1 MSSSKSE
8 RQELL
13 GLEEPRLWTR
23 PLRELTEE
31 TSLGF
36 EAIDFVENI
45 LGRHLFPWQKWLFVH
60 SLELEP
66 GSFTSD
72 EFPVLRFDTVI
83 VEVAR
88 QNGKSYWLSSRALWR
103 MFMWDNPSGEP
114 PLILGT
120 AHKETAAQEI
130 KDLATKAVRASDALA
145 DSYAHNY
152 TSNGNNYLVLKNG
165 ARYRV
170 EAASDDLGRGLT
182 VTDLLFD
189 ELRQQKS
196 WDAWTAGTNTT
207 NAIPS
212 SQTITVSNAGEAKS
226 VVLSSL
232 RKRAINEI
240 DDYFSHL
247 EAHGDLDDYEAPSL
261 GLFEYSAPDNASI
274 WDRNGWAQSNP
285 SLNHAAPGGKPIVT
299 ERMIASKAR
308 LVGVPG
314 EGMPEHKY
322 RTEVMCQWVSVS
334 ADPTFPPEL
343 VEACIDD
350 DSEIDP
356 ASPLSIS
363 MDISHDRGR
372 GYIAV
377 AGYREDGIPHVEIIQ
392 ERAGTE
398 WIADTLANGLEVD
411 PGAVVVQGRGAP
423 ATALIP
429 YLEKEGV
436 SVVKC
441 EGANLPASASQFDD
455 RIRNGTIR
463 FRDDSSLMPAL
474 AETLRKDLGEVWV
487 WNRKDSP
494 VDAAPLCAVSQALWG
509 LTTKPPETPKVSA
522 YSEENFEEWW
532 R

>member
-1 MSSSKSE
+1 
-8 RQELL
+8 
-13 GLEEPRLWTR
+13 
-23 PLRELTEE
+23 
-31 TSLGF
+31 
-36 EAIDFVENI
+36 
-45 LGRHLFPWQKWLFVH
+45 
-60 SLELEP
+60 
-66 GSFTSD
+66 
-72 EFPVLRFDTVI
+72 
-83 VEVAR
+83 
-88 QNGKSYWLSSRALWR
+88 
-103 MFMWDNPSGEP
+103 
-114 PLILGT
+114 
-120 AHKETAAQEI
+120 
-130 KDLATKAVRASDALA
+130 
-145 DSYAHNY
+145 
-152 TSNGNNYLVLKNG
+152 
-165 ARYRV
+165 
-170 EAASDDLGRGLT
+170 
-182 VTDLLFD
+182 
-189 ELRQQKS
+189 
-196 WDAWTAGTNTT
+196 
-207 NAIPS
+207 
-212 SQTITVSNAGEAKS
+212 
-226 VVLSSL
+226 
-232 RKRAINEI
+232 
-240 DDYFSHL
+240 
-247 EAHGDLDDYEAPSL
+247 
-261 GLFEYSAPDNASI
+261 
-274 WDRNGWAQSNP
+274 
-285 SLNHAAPGGKPIVT
+285 
-299 ERMIASKAR
+299 MIASKAR

-350 DSEIDP
+350 YSEIDP

-441 EGANLPASASQFDD
+441 EWANLPASASQFDD